1 MIVDNELKEIF
12 SNPNK
17 NIENMSKTELLLL
30 KNEMIRNPNNYGLI
44 EKSFEK
50 TSTIHNLKL
59 SDVRNPTWFHNN
71 TTFESNIW
79 MVKLNKV
86 ILTINFDKI
95 KIDNNTLL
103 TERPEILNTFKFWL
117 CIQSHPIY
125 NEGFLLKIIVNP
137 DLSGFKLSVTDKS
150 GLRNVDIF
158 KNANEMIQNK
168 FYFQMDALVDRG
180 VFTKSEI

>member
-1 MIVDNELKEIF
+1 
-12 SNPNK
+12 
-17 NIENMSKTELLLL
+17 MSKTELLLL
-30 KNEMIRNPNNYGLI
+30 KNEMICNPNNYGLI

-125 NEGFLLKIIVNP
+125 NEGFLLKTQTISINLTNTIYFINSILINSHILELSKYGLNKISEDYIIDYLVKISNHGKINA
-137 DLSGFKLSVTDKS
+137 SINYNEFVTNFLKE
-150 GLRNVDIF
+150 
-158 KNANEMIQNK
+158 K
-168 FYFQMDALVDRG
+168 
-180 VFTKSEI
+180 